1 MKFLTKEV
9 KIALVAIAGIV
20 ILFFGMNFLK
30 GISLFSSD
38 NSYHVKF
45 KDISGL
51 SASNPIFANGYQV
64 GIVKSINFDYT
75 SGNDIVVTFGVDKNL
90 RLPKGTTA
98 EIESDFM
105 GNVKMNLIL
114 GGNPADVLQYGDT
127 ILGDMSQGLMAKA
140 ANLIPAVEQML
151 PKLDSI
157 LSSLNTLMAD
167 PALANSVHNIQALT
181 TSLNHSTHELNTLM
195 AGLNKN
201 VPALMTKANGLL
213 DNTNQ
218 LTSNLSE
225 LDLQGTKSQ
234 VDATIA
240 NVQALTDNL
249 NNNGGTLGLLMND
262 QTLYN
267 RLTTTVQSADTL
279 LNNLREHPKRYVHF
293 SIFGRK
299 DK

>member
-167 PALANSVHNIQALT
+167 PALANSVHNIQTLT

-201 VPALMTKANGLL
+201 VPVLMTKANGLL

-218 LTSNLSE
+218 LTSNLSA

>member
-114 GGNPADVLQYGDT
+114 GGNPTDVLQYGDT

-167 PALANSVHNIQALT
+167 PALVNSVHNVQALT
-181 TSLNHSTHELNTLM
+181 TSLNHSTYELNRLM
-195 AGLNKN
+195 EGLNKN

-218 LTSNLSE
+218 LTSNLSA

>member
-30 GISLFSSD
+30 GISLFSNDSA
-38 NSYHVKF
+38 YFVKF

-51 SASNPIFANGYQV
+51 TANNPIFANGYQV
-64 GIVKSINFDYT
+64 GLVKSIDFDYAN
-75 SGNDIVVTFGVDKNL
+75 GNDIVVTFGVDKNL

-114 GGNPADVLQYGDT
+114 GENPVNVLQFGDT
-127 ILGDMSQGLMAKA
+127 IIGATSQGLMSRA
-140 ANLIPAVEQML
+140 AQLIPTVEQML

-157 LSSLNTLMAD
+157 LTTLNALVAD
-167 PALANSVHNIQALT
+167 PALAQSFHNVRTLT
-181 TSLNHSTHELNTLM
+181 ANLNHSTQQLNTLM

-201 VPALMTKANGLL
+201 VPAMMNKANGLL
-213 DNTNQ
+213 DNTSQ
-218 LTSNLSE
+218 LTSSLAA

-240 NVQALTDNL
+240 NVQTLTDKL
-249 NNNGGTLGLLMND
+249 NSKNGTLGLLMTD
-262 QTLYN
+262 ETLYN
-267 RLTTTVQSADTL
+267 RLTTTVESADTL
-279 LNNLREHPKRYVHF
+279 LNNFREHPQRYVHF
-293 SIFGRK
+293 SVFGRK

>member
-218 LTSNLSE
+218 LTSNLSA

>member
-30 GISLFSSD
+30 GISLFSKD
-38 NSYHVKF
+38 NAYYVKF

-51 SASNPIFANGYQV
+51 TANNPIFANGYQV
-64 GIVKSINFDYT
+64 GIVKSIDFDYA
-75 SGNDIVVTFGVDKNL
+75 GGRDIVVTFGVDKNL
-90 RLPKGTTA
+90 CLPKGTSA

-105 GNVKMNLIL
+105 GNVKMNLML
-114 GGNPADVLQYGDT
+114 GENPVDVLQYGDT
-127 ILGDMSQGLMAKA
+127 ISGATSQGLMSKA
-140 ANLIPAVEQML
+140 AQLIPAVEQML

-157 LSSLNTLMAD
+157 LTNLNALVSD
-167 PALANSVHNIQALT
+167 PALAQSFHNVRTLT
-181 TSLNHSTHELNTLM
+181 ASLNHSSQQLNTLM

-201 VPALMTKANGLL
+201 VPALMNKANGLL
-213 DNTNQ
+213 DNTSQ
-218 LTSNLSE
+218 LTSNLSA

-249 NNNGGTLGLLMND
+249 NNNRGTLGLLMND

-267 RLTTTVQSADTL
+267 KLTTTVQSADTL

-293 SIFGRK
+293 SLFGRK

>member
-167 PALANSVHNIQALT
+167 PALVNSVHNVQALT
-181 TSLNHSTHELNTLM
+181 TSLNHSTYELNTLM

-218 LTSNLSE
+218 LTSNLSA